1 MVLLLKLSLFPVVR
15 NPWNNHR
22 SLVYFVLNLSGT
34 KCIHKRIQNSRERTK
49 PNSQGHS
56 SMLPLTPQSIQA
68 LRLPNEYYFC
78 GTGITGWTSSSHAVP
93 FAIQYK
99 LLCPRMQIYIPS
111 VDDSSHRSI
120 VGTDAC
126 KSHPGNGNTRKRLNE
141 DQSVCRK
148 QLGSMCSL
156 EQYTVHYYFHCTGL
170 RSLFATWLC
179 LVVPECTVNIDFM
192 CTKLILDQC
201 VQFLNTV
208 LLPRRH
214 MTE

>member
-1 MVLLLKLSLFPVVR
+1 
-15 NPWNNHR
+15 
-22 SLVYFVLNLSGT
+22 
-34 KCIHKRIQNSRERTK
+34 
-49 PNSQGHS
+49 
-56 SMLPLTPQSIQA
+56 
-68 LRLPNEYYFC
+68 
-78 GTGITGWTSSSHAVP
+78 
-93 FAIQYK
+93 
-99 LLCPRMQIYIPS
+99 MQIYIPS

-120 VGTDAC
+120 VGIDAC

-148 QLGSMCSL
+148 QLGSICLHVYMYMLRAVYSTELFPRCG
-156 EQYTVHYYFHCTGL
+156 TGL

-179 LVVPECTVNIDFM
+179 SVVPEYTVKIDFM
-192 CTKLILDQC
+192 CTKLILDQR